1 MLLTL
6 FGEPIKKF
14 LAFHI
19 FTYEFGL
26 ALHVGK
32 VQKKPKNAVK
42 SLKK

>member
-6 FGEPIKKF
+6 FREPIKKF
-14 LAFHI
+14 LSFHI
-19 FTYEFGL
+19 FTYELAL